1 MKSYLSLI
9 PISARVRRRQNR
21 MTILCIVIAVFLVT
35 TIFSMIEML
44 FKMEMNNLIDKH
56 GYWHISIQEL
66 SASEAEQIGA
76 RSDVKAI
83 AWCDKL
89 GEDVLE
95 DYSIDG
101 KKAVVYGVDE
111 AWMDDI
117 WECIKEGAY
126 PQKDG
131 EIILSTNAKADLGV
145 SIGDTITVNTPS
157 GKMDYTISGFGEH
170 DLEFDKLYDTVTV
183 YMTQVSFSKL
193 CELNGREISPT
204 YYVRF
209 WSNNNAAKRIARIKE
224 SFALSDEVIDEN
236 TGLLGITGYSSNTYV
251 QVWYP
256 VAAILFVL
264 ILIAGV
270 LMISSSM
277 NSNVTQRTRFFGMM
291 RCIGMSRQQVIRF
304 VRLEALSWCK
314 AAVPLGLLLGIAAT
328 WMLCACLRYGI
339 GGEWAQMPLFHLG
352 KAGILF
358 GIAVGLLTVL
368 IAAQSPARRAAKVSP
383 VTAASGNTDNTKKIR
398 RVGFL
403 GTVKVE
409 TVLGMS
415 HALSARKNL
424 FLMTGSFALSVML
437 FLCFWAGLDFVKALL
452 PSTRP
457 WQSDFAI
464 TSSDGSCSVDK
475 GLTDHLSEIP
485 GVRRVYGNMAAL
497 DVPVT
502 SEKNI
507 EEVTI
512 VSYDEYMFYCAKDLR
527 VSGDFSKVS
536 GNSDYVLTVYN
547 TRSPLEAGDKVQ
559 VNGIELEV
567 AGVVSEGLFE
577 DAITLICTEET
588 FERLLGKA
596 DYAILSIQLK
606 HDVKDEAIDAIR
618 SLMDERWRLSDYRE
632 SKRETLAEY
641 WAFRLV
647 VYAFLAI
654 IVLIAALNIINSTS
668 MSVAARTKQYG
679 AMRAVGMDGAQ
690 LTRMIAAE
698 VFTYAVFGCIIGC
711 ALGLPLNRLIYE
723 RCITAYFGAVW
734 HAPVGILIV
743 ILVAVFASAAVA
755 VYTPAKRMRNMA
767 ITETINEL

>member
-1 MKSYLSLI
+1 MRSYLSLI
-9 PISARVRRRQNR
+9 PISAKVRRRQNR

-44 FKMEMNNLIDKH
+44 LKMEMNNMIDKH
-56 GYWHISIQEL
+56 GYWHISIREL
-66 SASEAEQIGA
+66 SEAEAGQISADPG
-76 RSDVKAI
+76 VKAI
-83 AWCDKL
+83 AWCDKI

-117 WECIKEGAY
+117 WDCIKEGTY
-126 PQKDG
+126 PQNDG
-131 EIILSTNAKADLGV
+131 EIILSASAKADLGV

-170 DLEFDKLYDTVTV
+170 DLQFDKLYDTVTV
-183 YMTQVSFSKL
+183 YMTQVSFSEL
-193 CELNGREISPT
+193 CELNGREVSPT

-209 WSNNNAAKRIARIKE
+209 RSNNSVTKQIAKIKE
-224 SFALSDEVIDEN
+224 RFALSDEVIDEN
-236 TGLLGITGYSSNTYV
+236 TGLLAITGYSSNTYV
-251 QVWYP
+251 QMWYP

-264 ILIAGV
+264 ILVAGV

-277 NSNVTQRTRFFGMM
+277 NSNVMQRTRFFGMM

-314 AAVPLGLLLGIAAT
+314 TAVPLGLLLGIAAT
-328 WMLCACLRYGI
+328 WILCAGLRYGV
-339 GGEWAQMPLFHLG
+339 GGELAQLPLLCLG

-368 IAAQSPARRAAKVSP
+368 IAAQSPAKRAAKVSP
-383 VTAASGNTDNTKKIR
+383 VTAASGNTDNPKKIH
-398 RVGFL
+398 RVSFW

-415 HALSARKNL
+415 HAISARKNL
-424 FLMTGSFALSVML
+424 LLMTGSFVLSIML
-437 FLCFWAGLDFVKALL
+437 FLSFWAGLDFVKVLL

-457 WQSDFAI
+457 WQPDFTI
-464 TSSDGSCSVDK
+464 ISSDGSCSVDK
-475 GLTDHLSEIP
+475 GLTARLSEIS

-512 VSYDEYMFYCAKDLR
+512 VSYDEYMFRCAKDIQ

-536 GNSDYVLTVYN
+536 GNCDYVLTIYN
-547 TRSPLEAGDKVQ
+547 TRSPLEEGDKVQ
-559 VNGIELEV
+559 VNGTELEV

-577 DAITLICTEET
+577 NAVTLICTEET
-588 FERLLGKA
+588 FERLLGKS
-596 DYAILSIQLK
+596 DYAILSIQLNR
-606 HDVKDEAIDAIR
+606 DAGEEEIDAIR
-618 SLMDERWRLSDYRE
+618 SLMDDSWRLSDYRE
-632 SKRETLAEY
+632 IKRDTLAEY
-641 WAFRLV
+641 WAFRLI

-679 AMRAVGMDGAQ
+679 AMRAVGMDGPQ

-698 VFTYAVFGCIIGC
+698 VFTYAVSGCIIGC
-711 ALGLPLNRLIYE
+711 TLGLPLNRLIYE
-723 RCITAYFGAVW
+723 RCITAYFGIVW
-734 HAPVGILIV
+734 HAPIGILII
-743 ILVAVFASAAVA
+743 ILLTVFASAAAA
-755 VYTPAKRMRNMA
+755 VYTPAKLLCSMA
-767 ITETINEL
+767 VTETINEL